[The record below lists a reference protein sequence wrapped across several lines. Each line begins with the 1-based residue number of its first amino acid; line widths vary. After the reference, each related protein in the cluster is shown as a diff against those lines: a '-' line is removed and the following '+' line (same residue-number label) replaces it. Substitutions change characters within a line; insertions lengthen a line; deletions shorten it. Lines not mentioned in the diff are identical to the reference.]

1 MLNSLR
7 LICIA
12 GLALFA
18 TAFALTF
25 LSPIHYE
32 RAAKSYIQS
41 KIESELRERMPSFEG
56 HPRLAGAAKLL
67 SDRYGEE
74 AAALT
79 KTAGSALSRRIAD
92 IIGDLQNADCTCRSV
107 LRQRVDATLL
117 ASANTLKALQEK
129 LVPIVQGQYARIVG
143 ELIHELRLFTGMNLL
158 LFLLLSVALFVK
170 PAARRHLV
178 LPVALMLLAT
188 AICLYFYLFQQN
200 WFFNILFMD
209 YVGWS
214 YGIYLLVVFA
224 FLCDIGL
231 NRGRVTG
238 EIVNAIGNAIPNF
251 VPLSPC

>member
-1 MLNSLR
+1 MLSSLR
-7 LICIA
+7 LICVA
-12 GLALFA
+12 GLVLFV

-25 LSPIHYE
+25 VSPIHYE

-41 KIESELRERMPSFEG
+41 KIESELRDRMPSLEA
-56 HPRLAGAAKLL
+56 HPRLEAAARLL
-67 SDRYGEE
+67 KDRYGEE
-74 AAALT
+74 AAALG
-79 KTAGSALSRRIAD
+79 KAVGSKLSRQIAD
-92 IIGDLQNADCTCRSV
+92 VIGDLQNADCECRSV

-117 ASANTLKALQEK
+117 ASANSLKALQEK

-143 ELIHELRLFTGMNLL
+143 ELIHELRLFTGMSLL
-158 LFLLLSVALFVK
+158 VFLLLSVALFLK
-170 PAARRHLV
+170 PGARRHLL

-188 AICLYFYLFQQN
+188 AICLYFYVFQQN

-214 YGIYLLVVFA
+214 YGIYLLVVFG
-224 FLCDIGL
+224 FLYDIVM
-231 NRGRVTG
+231 NHGRVTV